1 MSRLLDHRERHHH
14 RQLTPIVLRLLPP
27 VILVAG
33 AIAVWQAY
41 TVVTNVPDY
50 LLPGPLSIWQAT
62 IDQRDLLWQNA
73 IPTFKIAAGGY
84 FLALGLGLA
93 LALAIRYSRVLALS
107 VYPIIIASQ
116 TVPILAL
123 APILLVVFGFTILPK
138 LIIVCL
144 ICFFPITVNTVDGLR
159 SVDPELIN
167 LMRTL
172 GAGRWRLFR
181 DAELPAALPSI
192 FSGARVAV
200 TFCVV
205 GAIFGEWVGS
215 SEGLGWIMQQEQAQF
230 NTPVIFSAMLVLTV
244 MGIGLFSAVSL
255 VERLALPWYH
265 DERRRNAV
273 LGRGK

>member
-1 MSRLLDHRERHHH
+1 MDDLTRGPER
-14 RQLTPIVLRLLPP
+14 RRRFLVPVIWRLLPP
-27 VILVAG
+27 ALLVAAG
-33 AIAVWQAY
+33 IAVWQAY
-41 TVVTNVPDY
+41 TVLAQVPDY

-62 IDQRDLLWQNA
+62 VDQRELLWQNA
-73 IPTFKIAAGGY
+73 IPTFKIAVGGY
-84 FLALGLGLA
+84 LLALALGLA
-93 LALAIRYSRVLALS
+93 LAVAIRYSRVLALS
-107 VYPIIIASQ
+107 VYPLVIASQ

-144 ICFFPITVNTVDGLR
+144 ICFFPITVNAVDGLR

-172 GAGRWRLFR
+172 GAGRWRRFR
-181 DAELPAALPSI
+181 DAELPSALPSI

-244 MGIGLFSAVSL
+244 MGVALFSAVSL
-255 VERLALPWYH
+255 LERLALPWYH
-265 DERRRNAV
+265 DERRRSA
-273 LGRGK
+273 LMGRGK